1 VFNRFPTDPN
11 PQANDTP
18 MPTELNEQD
27 RKHFRSLLEARRKTL
42 LDETREILLEQQDE
56 HFVDLA
62 GRVHDLEE
70 ESVADLLVDLHI
82 ADMERHIDELYDI
95 ENALRRIEQQT
106 YGECVDC
113 SVPIDK
119 PRLEAYPTA
128 KRCLPCQQRHEQTH
142 AGNRHP
148 TL

>member
-1 VFNRFPTDPN
+1 MPTDIS
-11 PQANDTP
+11 
-18 MPTELNEQD
+18 EHD
-27 RKHFRSLLEARRKTL
+27 RSHFRRLLEARRKDL
-42 LDETREILLEQQDE
+42 LEDIRTILLEQQE
-56 HFVDLA
+56 QHFVDLA

-70 ESVADLLVDLHI
+70 ESVADLLVDLNI
-82 ADMERHIDELYDI
+82 AAMERHIEELHDI
-95 ENALRRIEQQT
+95 ENALRRIERQT

-113 SVPIDK
+113 GVPIDK

-128 KRCLPCQQRHEQTH
+128 RRCLDCQQRHEQTH